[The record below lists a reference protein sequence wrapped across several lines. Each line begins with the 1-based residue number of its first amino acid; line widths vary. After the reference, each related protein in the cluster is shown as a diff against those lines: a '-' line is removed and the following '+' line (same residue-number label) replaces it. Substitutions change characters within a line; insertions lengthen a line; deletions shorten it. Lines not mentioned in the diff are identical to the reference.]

1 MQQQTRTKNTGRTRT
16 RKTRKNKK
24 VTLRVRR
31 KRQQLKKT
39 LKGGW
44 FFGKKL
50 SNYRTIIDVFYLPQ
64 HAQND
69 YKLPCYTGKLV
80 LNVNPSDPD
89 KDSLIDYARVNEY
102 KNQKPTP
109 IEGKFNIMSY
119 LVNNYMGVRQKT
131 KYNGKT
137 ENQVDYKKD
146 IIPDVEYYTKVLK
159 MDGIIDDNRNQLTKK
174 CSTID
179 KINISGVT
187 GVEKPEPVPE
197 RVPERVPEPDSLPP
211 SSPSPSSPLPS
222 SSFSP

>member
-1 MQQQTRTKNTGRTRT
+1 MHTRTKNTGRTRT

-50 SNYRTIIDVFYLPQ
+50 SNYRTIIDVFYLSQ
-64 HAQND
+64 NAQNE
-69 YKLPCYTGKLV
+69 LTCYTGKLV
-80 LNVNPSDPD
+80 LNVNPSNPD
-89 KDSLIDYARVNEY
+89 KDSLIDYARERENP
-102 KNQKPTP
+102 KNPKP
-109 IEGKFNIMSY
+109 IEVIGKVNIMSY
-119 LVNNYMGVRQKT
+119 LVNNYMGVGQKT

-146 IIPDVEYYTKVLK
+146 IIPDIEFYTKILK
-159 MDGIIDDNRNQLTKK
+159 TDGIIGDKRNEHTKK

-187 GVEKPEPVPE
+187 GVE
-197 RVPERVPEPDSLPP
+197 RVPEPTP
-211 SSPSPSSPLPS
+211 SSP
-222 SSFSP
+222 